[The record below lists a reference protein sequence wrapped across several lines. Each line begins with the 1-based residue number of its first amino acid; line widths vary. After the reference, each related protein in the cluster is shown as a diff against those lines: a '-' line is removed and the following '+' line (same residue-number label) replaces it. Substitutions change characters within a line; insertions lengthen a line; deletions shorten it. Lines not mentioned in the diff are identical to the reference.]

1 MKLGGIIAI
10 GAMACGVGL
19 LMPDRDQKASVAAPG
34 GTGATLAVDA
44 PGEERADY
52 LSGEMV
58 LQRQG
63 DGHFYASPAINAVP
77 IDALVD
83 TGASVVALTGAD
95 AEAIGLT
102 WDPAQVAVIGHGAS
116 GPVEGVAVRLDSIEL
131 GGFEVHDVD
140 AMIVPSGLHIS
151 LLGQSFLSRI
161 PHVRISDGR
170 MSLSDQ

>member
-10 GAMACGVGL
+10 GAMACVVGL
-19 LMPDRDQKASVAAPG
+19 LMPDRDQAAPVVAPG
-34 GTGATLAVDA
+34 GAALTVDA
-44 PGEERADY
+44 PGEQRTPDY

-63 DGHFYASPAINAVP
+63 DGHFYASPTINAVP

-102 WDPAQVAVIGHGAS
+102 WDPAQVAVIGQGAS

-140 AMIVPSGLHIS
+140 AMIVPAGLHIS

-161 PHVRISDGR
+161 PNVRISDGR